1 MRRLVPEGIVTGED
15 FNFSKVDVD
24 HVGRNRV
31 KEVAVVGNDD
41 YQVFKI
47 HQEVFQP
54 DDGICVQVVG
64 RFIENQDIRV
74 TKKRL
79 RQEHTNLLITRQV
92 FHEGVVDVLRDAKTR
107 KEGSGVGF
115 GIPAI
120 HLGKLGFQFGSTKA
134 IRLCKI
140 FFEVDLVLFF
150 HDGIQFLVSHQDGF

>member
-1 MRRLVPEGIVTGED
+1 M
-15 FNFSKVDVD
+15 
-24 HVGRNRV
+24 
-31 KEVAVVGNDD
+31 AVVGNDD

-47 HQEVFQP
+47 HQEILKP

-64 RFIENQDIRV
+64 RFIENQNVRIS
-74 TKKRL
+74 KKSL
-79 RQEHTNLLITRQV
+79 CQEHTNFLIACQV
-92 FHEGVVDVLRDAKTR
+92 FHERVVDVLRDAKAR